1 MLGTVRLIPQLGA
14 DSDISYF
21 TININI
27 WALSPSLSVSSL
39 DLISE
44 NLCAHEEIKKNNH
57 TSSIEDEAVGEM

>member
-1 MLGTVRLIPQLGA
+1 MLGTVRLIPKLGA
-14 DSDISYF
+14 ESDISYF

-44 NLCAHEEIKKNNH
+44 NLCAHEEIKK
-57 TSSIEDEAVGEM
+57 IIIPPR